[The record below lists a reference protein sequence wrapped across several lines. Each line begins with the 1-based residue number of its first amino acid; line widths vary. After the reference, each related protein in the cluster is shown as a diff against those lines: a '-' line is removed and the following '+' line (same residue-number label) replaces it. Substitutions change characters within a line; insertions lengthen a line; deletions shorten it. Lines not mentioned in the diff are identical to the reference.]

1 MVRNNA
7 HAMQGTEFARDI
19 ETRAKAVGLSIDA
32 LCKRAEIAR
41 STFQRMK
48 SGEVDPQVGTVNR
61 LLEIIA
67 AEERES
73 AGGSGAP
80 PLANGSTG

>member
-1 MVRNNA
+1 MRTT
-7 HAMQGTEFARDI
+7 MQGTEYAHDI
-19 ETRAKAVGLSIDA
+19 ETRAKAAGLSIDE
-32 LCKRAEIAR
+32 LCKRAQIAR

-61 LLEIIA
+61 LLEIV
-67 AEERES
+67 AEEERNQS
-73 AGGSGAP
+73 PSAP